1 MSKQQEDNNQTITS
15 CSNDNNNNVVDET
28 LKTGFW
34 FREDVTASL
43 RTEAALTKMTFDCQS
58 EFQHVKIIETVP
70 FGKTLVLDGKSQSA
84 LSDEYVYHETLVHPA
99 LLAHP
104 NPKIVYIGGGGEFA
118 TAREVLKHPSVE
130 QVIMVDID
138 QVVCDICRQEM
149 PEWNKGVFEDPRLTV
164 YYEDAHAFLKSYE
177 GPAFDVIIMDIA
189 DPIEAGPGYVLYTEE
204 FYKFAVTKMTTDGV
218 MVTQSG
224 SGSIFNWLEC
234 FSAIHQTLRTAFDT
248 VIPFTADIPSFGC
261 NWGFNLAF
269 NNNSNSTTTTDGDG
283 DVDNNN
289 NNRSLMGIVEQSSA
303 VIDANI
309 KRRIPGTTLK
319 FYDGIT
325 HRGIFGVPKPIREGL
340 AAETRII
347 TVDNPVFMY

>member
-1 MSKQQEDNNQTITS
+1 MSNQQEQQDDDEKQSSSTN
-15 CSNDNNNNVVDET
+15 VDED

-34 FREDVTASL
+34 FREDVTPHL

-58 EFQHVKIIETVP
+58 DFQHVKIIETIP

-99 LLAHP
+99 MLAHP
-104 NPKIVYIGGGGEFA
+104 DPKRVYIGGGGEFA
-118 TAREVLKHPSVE
+118 TAREVLKHPSVTE
-130 QVIMVDID
+130 VIMVDID
-138 QVVCDICRQEM
+138 KVVCDICRQEM
-149 PEWNKGVFEDPRLTV
+149 PEWNQGVFEDPRLTV
-164 YYEDAHAFLKSYE
+164 HYEDAHAFLKTYT

-204 FYKFAVTKMTTDGV
+204 FYQFALTKMTRDGV
-218 MVTQSG
+218 LVTQSG
-224 SGSIFNWLEC
+224 SGSIFNWSEC

-261 NWGFNLAF
+261 NWGFNVAF
-269 NNNSNSTTTTDGDG
+269 NTTHSINDDENTHSSNRRT
-283 DVDNNN
+283 
-289 NNRSLMGIVEQSSA
+289 LMGIVEQSSA
-303 VIDANI
+303 NIDATI
-309 KRRIPGTTLK
+309 QRRIPHGKLK

-340 AAETRII
+340 AAETRTI